1 MQRKTGGNSKD
12 DKLEGTMPS
21 VTEEIVARPEEL
33 AACCKY
39 LATCSEFGFDTE
51 FIGEQ
56 TFIPQLCLIQVAT
69 WERLFLIDPFTSGP
83 LDEFWNLVVDPS
95 RTAVVHAAREEI
107 RICQRGSGKAP
118 GNLFDLQIAAGLVG
132 AGYPLGHGPLVGKML
147 NVRLSKG
154 ETLTDWKKR
163 PLTAKQIQY
172 AYDDVRYLLPVW
184 KQIASELERLGRVEW
199 AKEEFAAMLPRS
211 LGEEPGVE
219 RWRRLKGLGGLDRRK
234 LGVVRELH
242 AWREEKAF
250 EKNRPVRA
258 IVRDDLLVDI
268 ARRSPKT
275 EHDLE
280 VMRGLAKRDVPE
292 ILSVIRHVATI
303 PTENLP
309 DVMYREDDPPHLTLV
324 ANLLGAVLGDLCAK
338 MQLSQPLV
346 ATGNDI
352 KLLVRAASRGEP
364 VPAEC
369 ELAQGWRSEAVL
381 PELLAVLNGKRRIR
395 VESLTRDA
403 PLEVEKD
410 PG

>member
-1 MQRKTGGNSKD
+1 MLS
-12 DKLEGTMPS
+12 PS
-21 VTEEIVARPEEL
+21 EEIVSRPEEL
-33 AACCKY
+33 AACCKH
-39 LATCSEFGFDTE
+39 LETCSEFGFDTE

-56 TFIPQLCLIQVAT
+56 TFIPQLCLIQIAT
-69 WERLFLIDPFTSGP
+69 WDRLFLIDPFAVGP
-83 LDEFWNLVVDPS
+83 LDEFWKLVVDPA
-95 RTAVVHAAREEI
+95 RTVIVHAAREEI
-107 RICQRGSGKAP
+107 RICQRSIGKAP

-132 AGYPLGHGPLVGKML
+132 VGYPLGHGPLVNKLL

-163 PLTAKQIQY
+163 PLTARQIQY
-172 AYDDVRYLLPVW
+172 AYDDVRYLLPAW
-184 KQIASELERLGRVEW
+184 KTIASELARLGRVEW

-234 LGVVRELH
+234 LAVVRGLH

-280 VMRGLAKRDVPE
+280 VMRGLAKRDLPE
-292 ILSVIRHVATI
+292 MLGVIRDVAAL
-303 PTENLP
+303 PNENLP
-309 DVMYREDDPPHLTLV
+309 DVLYREDDPPQLTLV
-324 ANLLGAVLGDLCAK
+324 ANLLGAVLGDFCAK
-338 MQLSQPLV
+338 MQLSQALV

-352 KLLVRAASRGEP
+352 KLIVRAASRGEP
-364 VPAEC
+364 IPAEC
-369 ELAQGWRSEAVL
+369 ELSQGWRAEAVL
-381 PELLAVLNGKRRIR
+381 PELLAVLNGQRSIR
-395 VESLTRDA
+395 VESLAREA
-403 PLEVEKD
+403 PLRVEKQTD
-410 PG
+410 